1 MLMDWITCG
10 KMSILDNILGNP
22 KVSIYTHFEDY
33 THTYYNNWF
42 WSYRIDGRKIILFE
56 VEGWK

>member
-1 MLMDWITCG
+1 
-10 KMSILDNILGNP
+10 MSILDNILGNP